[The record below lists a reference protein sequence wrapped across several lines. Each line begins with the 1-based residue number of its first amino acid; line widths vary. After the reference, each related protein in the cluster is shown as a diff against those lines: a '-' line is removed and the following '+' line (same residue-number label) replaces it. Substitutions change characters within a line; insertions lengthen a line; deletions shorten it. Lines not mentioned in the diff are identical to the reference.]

1 MTVRELDRAPD
12 LKRLYGKAIVSGLR
26 GGVGPGGS
34 GGDDLPDDELVL
46 TDVRIDRDHV
56 LRYSRVCDYRLRD
69 VLPPTYLH
77 IVAFPLAVK
86 LMSEPGFPFA
96 LPGLVHVANRI
107 THRRPVQVDERPSVR
122 VRMSDLQPHP
132 AGQRFDVLAE
142 AAVDGEDVWRE
153 ASTYLHKGDGSDEAD
168 AIEVDGPER
177 SPSAAIW
184 HVPREIG
191 RRYAAVS
198 GDPNPIHLHQV
209 PAKLFGFPS
218 NIAHGM
224 WTKARALAALEGRL
238 PDAFEVT
245 GTFDKPLVLPRD
257 VAFTAVPRDGGWALS
272 VHDAGGDG
280 GGTPQLSA
288 ELTPLT

>member
-12 LKRLYGKAIVSGLR
+12 LKLLYGKAVVTSLR
-26 GGVGPGGS
+26 GGVGPGGD
-34 GGDDLPDDELVL
+34 GGHDLPDDELVL
-46 TDVRIDRDHV
+46 SDVEVDRDHLV
-56 LRYSRVCDYRLRD
+56 RYSRVCGFRLTD
-69 VLPPTYLH
+69 ALPPTYLH
-77 IVAFPLAVK
+77 IVGFPLSVK

-107 THRRPVQVDERPSVR
+107 EHRRPVMLDERPTVR

-132 AGQRFDVLAE
+132 SGQRFDVVTE
-142 AAVDGEDVWRE
+142 ATVDGEEVWRE
-153 ASTYLHKGDGSDEAD
+153 VSTYLHKGDGSEDGERVVVD
-168 AIEVDGPER
+168 APDRAPE
-177 SPSAAIW
+177 AAIW
-184 HVPREIG
+184 HVPREVG

-198 GDPNPIHLHQV
+198 GDPNPIHLHQI

-245 GTFDKPLVLPRD
+245 TTFDKPLILPRD
-257 VAFTAVPRDGGWALS
+257 VAFTAVRRDEGWAIA
-272 VHDAGGDG
+272 VHDAKRDE
-280 GGTPQLSA
+280 GGTPQLA
-288 ELTPLT
+288 GEIAPLT